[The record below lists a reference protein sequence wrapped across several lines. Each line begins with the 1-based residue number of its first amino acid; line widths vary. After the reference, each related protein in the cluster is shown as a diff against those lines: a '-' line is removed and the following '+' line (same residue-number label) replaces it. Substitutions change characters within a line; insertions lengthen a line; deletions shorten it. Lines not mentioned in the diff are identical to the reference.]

1 MPRQRWGEQEERSAS
16 HASSTSSGG
25 LDYTRRRWRENNNNE
40 TSQTAVG
47 KKRDHA
53 TNMASTMTLSDIIDG
68 KFTKK
73 KMTIDD
79 LVIGTCA
86 YDAIVKKITYSK
98 QKQFSK
104 TEHVNSAHL
113 HIIGLEE
120 QANIRTN
127 IILGRK
133 RMTPYYQR
141 NIRTGSKICIR
152 IFSKN
157 DKHICASMDGI
168 DMEEATTAV
177 DEEAKNASAKLPQL
191 RLEEVKHSF
200 FNDNKNNSMNPRS
213 DDGGK
218 QQPSARK
225 KIVHPY
231 GGRGRRC
238 CVDFA
243 IDRNSCSGCR
253 WDHSDIILNSFE
265 IYIGIVVSSRNGRCF
280 VNFGFSKDGFIP
292 YHTDVVSGNV
302 VQVAITSYRYEHQRP
317 LIDLKLIKILHDSN
331 WKDYHDRLPMIVQ
344 ENEDNNMLLSEKI
357 HPIAVRRWKSDEGE
371 YNSGSNSGNNKAFA
385 SSTTTTTTTNTS
397 NFANNDNNSNKKRKF
412 SDDANEYNS
421 TEEQRKKQKT
431 IAGDDGKM
439 VNKVVNE
446 SSNNNITIG
455 SRNGNNNI
463 QNMMMEYDNNHQA
476 VYDPANEMSVFDQ
489 EVELESQKLQ
499 NQNITVESLFAERE
513 IHLQE
518 IKAYRL
524 RVEDLMLENE
534 RQEEKYKELKSNYDN
549 LAGKLKHRRE
559 QLDKEKIYRKSKQK
573 KLEDAK
579 KTIYSLEGQLKTY
592 KEING
597 VFNRR
602 ATTPVYREEEE
613 EVYDTKKSSNS
624 SSNDQ

>member
-191 RLEEVKHSF
+191 RLEEVKHL

-344 ENEDNNMLLSEKI
+344 ENEDNN
-357 HPIAVRRWKSDEGE
+357 V
-371 YNSGSNSGNNKAFA
+371 
-385 SSTTTTTTTNTS
+385 
-397 NFANNDNNSNKKRKF
+397 
-412 SDDANEYNS
+412 
-421 TEEQRKKQKT
+421 
-431 IAGDDGKM
+431 
-439 VNKVVNE
+439 
-446 SSNNNITIG
+446 
-455 SRNGNNNI
+455 
-463 QNMMMEYDNNHQA
+463 
-476 VYDPANEMSVFDQ
+476 
-489 EVELESQKLQ
+489 
-499 NQNITVESLFAERE
+499 
-513 IHLQE
+513 
-518 IKAYRL
+518 
-524 RVEDLMLENE
+524 
-534 RQEEKYKELKSNYDN
+534 
-549 LAGKLKHRRE
+549 
-559 QLDKEKIYRKSKQK
+559 
-573 KLEDAK
+573 
-579 KTIYSLEGQLKTY
+579 
-592 KEING
+592 
-597 VFNRR
+597 
-602 ATTPVYREEEE
+602 
-613 EVYDTKKSSNS
+613 
-624 SSNDQ
+624 

>member
-1 MPRQRWGEQEERSAS
+1 
-16 HASSTSSGG
+16 
-25 LDYTRRRWRENNNNE
+25 
-40 TSQTAVG
+40 
-47 KKRDHA
+47 
-53 TNMASTMTLSDIIDG
+53 
-68 KFTKK
+68 
-73 KMTIDD
+73 
-79 LVIGTCA
+79 
-86 YDAIVKKITYSK
+86 
-98 QKQFSK
+98 
-104 TEHVNSAHL
+104 
-113 HIIGLEE
+113 
-120 QANIRTN
+120 
-127 IILGRK
+127 
-133 RMTPYYQR
+133 
-141 NIRTGSKICIR
+141 
-152 IFSKN
+152 
-157 DKHICASMDGI
+157 MDGI
-168 DMEEATTAV
+168 DMEEATTSV

-191 RLEEVKHSF
+191 RLEEIKHSF
-200 FNDNKNNSMNPRS
+200 FNNNKNNSINPRS

-218 QQPSARK
+218 QQPPAWK
-225 KIVHPY
+225 KIVRRY
-231 GGRGRRC
+231 RGGGRRC

-253 WDHSDIILNSFE
+253 RDHSDIILNYND
-265 IYIGIVVSSRNGRCF
+265 IYIGIVVSSTITVGCF

-292 YHTDVVSGNV
+292 YNADVVSGNV

-463 QNMMMEYDNNHQA
+463 KNMMIEYDNNHQA

-524 RVEDLMLENE
+524 RVEDLELENE
-534 RQEEKYKELKSNYDN
+534 RQEEELQKYEELKSNYDN
-549 LAGKLKHRRE
+549 LAEKLKHKRE
-559 QLDKEKIYRKSKQK
+559 QFEKEKLYRKSKEK
-573 KLEDAK
+573 KLDDAN
-579 KTIYSLEGQLKTY
+579 KTIISLEGQLKTY

-597 VFNRR
+597 VFTGGRR
-602 ATTPVYREEEE
+602 A
-613 EVYDTKKSSNS
+613 
-624 SSNDQ
+624 